1 MTDNLIPILGWV
13 FAAILAQ
20 LLFKQY
26 LKRTRAQDSS
36 IALPENQLAA
46 IKDKDVK
53 FTKQKILNVS
63 EAKVFYRTRQI
74 LDKHNKQNWHVFAQV
89 SYGEF
94 LSTSCFSDIKKQRAY
109 SAINSKR
116 ADILIADNFGMPRIV
131 IEYQGEGHYQGN
143 AAKRDEIKKTAC
155 EKAGI
160 VFLEL
165 YPNFSDK
172 EIADAFLALT
182 L

>member
-1 MTDNLIPILGWV
+1 MTTNLIPILGWV

-20 LLFKQY
+20 IVFKQY

-46 IKDKDVK
+46 IKDKDVT
-53 FTKQKILNVS
+53 FQKQKILNAG
-63 EAKVFYRTRQI
+63 EAKVFYRTQQI
-74 LDKHNKQNWHVFAQV
+74 LDKQDKQNWHVFAQV

-94 LSTSCFSDIKKQRAY
+94 LSTSCFSDVKKQRAY

-116 ADILIADNFGMPRIV
+116 ADILIVDNFGLPRIV

-143 AAKRDEIKKTAC
+143 ADQRDEIKKIAV
-155 EKAGI
+155 ERANI

-165 YPNFSDK
+165 YPNFKDH
-172 EIADAFLALT
+172 EIIDAVLGLE
-182 L
+182 